1 MGLTLITGASGFVG
15 SHLVADMKKRD
26 MPLRAVSRSSGQ
38 DTLRISSYDADTD
51 WTPYLADVDTVV
63 HLAARVHIMRETET
77 DPLAAFRRANVDAT
91 INLVQQASKAGV
103 KRFVYM
109 STVKVHGEE
118 TQVGKPFS
126 ISDLP
131 DPKDPYAISKA
142 EAEAALK
149 EISKQTGLEVTIIR
163 PPLVYG
169 RGVGGNF
176 ALLMKLAK
184 IGLPSIFAAIR
195 NRRSI
200 IYVGNLTDFV
210 IRAIGHPLAANRTY
224 LVSDGIPLSTHRI
237 YVELSGAYGRAPP
250 GIHVPNICLKV
261 AGAIAFRGD
270 QMRRLVNNLE
280 VDDSDARSELSWEE
294 RYSTKKAMQLTTTR
308 S

>member
-15 SHLVADMKKRD
+15 SHLVADMKKRGL
-26 MPLRAVSRSSGQ
+26 PVRGVSRSGGQ
-38 DTLRISSYDADTD
+38 DTVRISSYDVDTD

-63 HLAARVHIMRETET
+63 HLAARVHVMRETEA
-77 DPLAAFRRANVDAT
+77 DPQAAFRRANVDAT
-91 INLVQQASKAGV
+91 INLAQQAAKAGV
-103 KRFVYM
+103 KRIVYM

-118 TQVGKPFS
+118 TQFGKPFS

-149 EISKQTGLEVTIIR
+149 DISNRTGLEVTIIR

-184 IGLPSIFAAIR
+184 MGLPSIFAAIQ

-200 IYVGNLTDFV
+200 IFVRNLTDFV
-210 IRAIGHPLAANRTY
+210 IRTIEHPLAANRTF
-224 LVSDGIPLSTHRI
+224 LISDGTPVSTHRMYLEI
-237 YVELSGAYGRAPP
+237 ARAYGHSPFSIR
-250 GIHVPNICLKV
+250 VPRPYLKA
-261 AGAIAFRGD
+261 AGVMMQKGN
-270 QMRRLVNNLE
+270 QMRRLLNNLDINDE
-280 VDDSDARSELSWEE
+280 DARACLSWTHTYSLEE
-294 RYSTKKAMQLTTTR
+294 ALRISLH
-308 S
+308 